1 MPATITHND
10 ITISQTFKNMSVTM
24 KKILI
29 VALVLLQTAA
39 VSAQQQTEAYIKKIL
54 SVPGVE
60 TLGKNDS
67 QADLSDV
74 TVSYCK
80 FVEFTMPS
88 KKKSL
93 LENME
98 RAVIAD
104 QSKAYSV
111 YVRKPGSNSNGQR
124 KQAYDYGA
132 NNEYSVTLGTYPSHN
147 YYGMCFADPNDS
159 IRRHAYCF
167 VWFKDGGNYHCYYYH
182 IYGVKPSEFAAY
194 KECRQKKSPGRVR
207 TSSYSDGTVV
217 ITQTYDSDG
226 NVVSMTT
233 APQQSA
239 VDVKT
244 DIDFM
249 LQFGNLRAA
258 FLDAIKDADAKTL
271 QTGIVVKIVRLCKE
285 KGKILSANEKRT
297 CIDSIADMYS
307 VLRKTNDDSFMA
319 GMLQEARIVLS
330 K

>member
-1 MPATITHND
+1 
-10 ITISQTFKNMSVTM
+10 M

-39 VSAQQQTEAYIKKIL
+39 ASAQQQTEAYIKKIL
-54 SVPGVE
+54 SVPKVE

-67 QADLSDV
+67 HADLPDG

-80 FVEFTMPS
+80 FVEFTVPS
-88 KKKSL
+88 KQKSL

-104 QSKAYSV
+104 QAKAYSV
-111 YVRKPGSNSNGQR
+111 YVRKPGSNSSMEQK

-194 KECRQKKSPGRVR
+194 KESRQRKSSGSRVR
-207 TSSYSDGTVV
+207 TNSYSDGTVV

-233 APQQSA
+233 APQQSS

-244 DIDFM
+244 DLDFM

-285 KGKILSANEKRT
+285 KGKVLSANEKKT
-297 CIDSIADMYS
+297 CVNSLTDMYS
-307 VLRKTNDDSFMA
+307 VSRKTNDDSFMA
-319 GMLQEARIVLS
+319 GMLQEAIIVLS

>member
-1 MPATITHND
+1 
-10 ITISQTFKNMSVTM
+10 M

-39 VSAQQQTEAYIKKIL
+39 ASAQQQTEACIKKIL
-54 SVPGVE
+54 SAPGVE

-67 QADLSDV
+67 QADLPDG
-74 TVSYCK
+74 TVSFCK
-80 FVEFTMPS
+80 FVEFTVPS

-104 QSKAYSV
+104 QAKAYSV
-111 YVRKPGSNSNGQR
+111 YVRKPGSNSSKEQR

-167 VWFKDGGNYHCYYYH
+167 VWFKEDGGNYHCYYYH

-194 KECRQKKSPGRVR
+194 KKSRLRKSSGSRVR

-217 ITQTYDSDG
+217 VTQTYDSDG
-226 NVVSMTT
+226 NVVSTT
-233 APQQSA
+233 SAPQQSA
-239 VDVKT
+239 ADVKT
-244 DIDFM
+244 DLDFM

-271 QTGIVVKIVRLCKE
+271 QTGLVVKIARLCKE
-285 KGKILSANEKRT
+285 KGKILSANEKKT
-297 CIDSIADMYS
+297 CVNSLTDMCS

-319 GMLQEARIVLS
+319 GMLQEAIIGLS